1 MMDDSF
7 EVSALERSI
16 HKDQYVF
23 PYQCNECTYKLQT
36 EFKGHKHAK
45 HPVPVAA
52 MPSQTH
58 ETVKLMCE
66 HCGIEFKSKYGLRC
80 HIKSR
85 HEGTFKYTCDSCG
98 RGSRASGTFGGI

>member
-16 HKDQYVF
+16 REDQYVL
-23 PYQCNECTYKLQT
+23 PYQCNECTYKT
-36 EFKGHKHAK
+36 SFKQNLKRHKHAK

-52 MPSQTH
+52 MPSLTH

-66 HCGIEFKSKYGLRC
+66 HCGNEFKSKYSLRC
-80 HIKSR
+80 HIKSKHKAR
-85 HEGTFKYTCDSCG
+85 
-98 RGSRASGTFGGI
+98 